1 MEFLNPTY
9 HLLPTNSSY
18 HFMKVLD
25 KIITLFRRFPGVGPS
40 RRSVA
45 LYVVKTPDS
54 QIEELVEALRAV
66 KARSPIAAS
75 VIITPKGTAAIS
87 ARIVPDR
94 SVVCVVSQPQD
105 VAAIEKA
112 GAFNGVYHVLHG
124 VISPMDGINSDGLK
138 LKELIERVHKAD
150 GSVTELIIAT
160 NPDTEGETTAV
171 YLTRLLKDHVPGITR
186 IAYGVPLG
194 GDIDYMDEVTLGYAL
209 KGRTKV

>member
-1 MEFLNPTY
+1 
-9 HLLPTNSSY
+9 
-18 HFMKVLD
+18 MKALE
-25 KIITLFRRFPGVGPS
+25 KIITLFRRFPGVGPKQAE
-40 RRSVA
+40 RFA

-54 QIEELVEALRAV
+54 HIEELVEALRAV
-66 KARSPIAAS
+66 KSTVAYCRECYNYAEGDRCDICADQS
-75 VIITPKGTAAIS
+75 
-87 ARIVPDR
+87 RDR

-150 GSVTELIIAT
+150 GSVTEMIIAT
-160 NPDTEGETTAV
+160 NPDTEGETTAI
-171 YLTRLLKDHVPGITR
+171 YLARLLKDYVPGITR

>member
-1 MEFLNPTY
+1 
-9 HLLPTNSSY
+9 
-18 HFMKVLD
+18 MKALE
-25 KIITLFRRFPGVGPS
+25 KIITLFRRFPGVGPKQAE
-40 RRSVA
+40 RFA

-66 KARSPIAAS
+66 KSTVVYCRECYNYAEGDRCNICADQS
-75 VIITPKGTAAIS
+75 
-87 ARIVPDR
+87 RDR
-94 SVVCVVSQPQD
+94 SVICVVSQPQD
-105 VAAIEKA
+105 VAAIEKTDT
-112 GAFNGVYHVLHG
+112 FNGVYHVLHG

-150 GSVTELIIAT
+150 GAVTEMIIAT
-160 NPDTEGETTAV
+160 NPDTEGETTAI

-209 KGRTKV
+209 KGRTKI